1 MRDVSSD
8 ENETYIRVCTS
19 IIPAIAVVV
28 ACFFVTI
35 GKAKDYDAGDL
46 VTEGAEEGDSK
57 IN

>member
-1 MRDVSSD
+1 VRDVSSD

-19 IIPAIAVVV
+19 IIPAIAAVV

-57 IN
+57 VN